1 MREFMAVTLVT
12 CRACKTKIDRDLAF
26 KVGERSYYCT
36 EKEYLSYLTEKEEKN
51 KKTTTPKKKT
61 KKDVLNLVFELF
73 GYEVTNSALSNE
85 LRALSKLYTYDGIY
99 SYIKDNYKFLDKI
112 INGKDFE
119 KEYGK
124 IRYFTAIIKNNIVDY
139 LNLQKE
145 KIDEQQYIQ
154 NIEYDIPDVKYKTKH
169 KRRALY
175 DIEMELTEED
185 E

>member
-1 MREFMAVTLVT
+1 M
-12 CRACKTKIDRDLAF
+12 
-26 KVGERSYYCT
+26 
-36 EKEYLSYLTEKEEKN
+36 TEKEEKN

-99 SYIKDNYKFLDKI
+99 FYIKDNYKFLDKI